1 MHGVLS
7 SVFWGILTLSIL
19 VFVHE
24 AGHFLAA
31 RAFNIRVTE
40 FFLGMPS
47 RYKWSYTSKKRGTE
61 IGVTPV
67 LLGGYT
73 RVCGMEGEL
82 SDSMADTLYYVTTHG
97 RASVDDIAQALHK
110 DEEEIFNN
118 LVVLTDWASIEAFYD
133 PEKGESPDD
142 KNWPRVF
149 QTVNRDENLLT
160 NFDKE
165 HSVFVHKESEPLD
178 LNLSADEFYEN
189 EKSHTY
195 VGKGFWNRFTVLFCG
210 PLVNFIVGI
219 VLIVTVLSGMG
230 VDIPVNTNVIGGVQ
244 EGSVASQAGIKA
256 DDTILSVAGVETNDF
271 EQIVKA
277 AKEAINSGENFEVVG
292 KHASGDEYTSVVD
305 IKNKDVEYIGV
316 SAKLEKVKMPIGKS
330 FTYSFKYVEQ
340 VVKFATKLLVPTQAK
355 QVLDSSS
362 SVVGISVMASK
373 AASQGLSDIMMFCA
387 SISMSLAV
395 MNLLP
400 IPPLDG
406 GKIFIRSEERRV
418 GKECRSRWS
427 PYH

>member
-1 MHGVLS
+1 MHGFLS

-47 RYKWSYTSKKRGTE
+47 RFKWSYTSKKRGTE

-97 RASVDDIAQALHK
+97 RASVDDIAQALDK

-118 LVVLTDWASIEAFYD
+118 LVILTDWTSIEAFYD
-133 PEKGESPDD
+133 PEKCESPND

-160 NFDKE
+160 NFDKDHAE
-165 HSVFVHKESEPLD
+165 FVHNATDPVD
-178 LNLSADEFYEN
+178 LNMSADEFYEQ

-195 VGKGFWNRFTVLFCG
+195 VGKGFWKRFTVLF
-210 PLVNFIVGI
+210 
-219 VLIVTVLSGMG
+219 
-230 VDIPVNTNVIGGVQ
+230 
-244 EGSVASQAGIKA
+244 
-256 DDTILSVAGVETNDF
+256 
-271 EQIVKA
+271 
-277 AKEAINSGENFEVVG
+277 
-292 KHASGDEYTSVVD
+292 
-305 IKNKDVEYIGV
+305 
-316 SAKLEKVKMPIGKS
+316 
-330 FTYSFKYVEQ
+330 
-340 VVKFATKLLVPTQAK
+340 
-355 QVLDSSS
+355 
-362 SVVGISVMASK
+362 
-373 AASQGLSDIMMFCA
+373 
-387 SISMSLAV
+387 
-395 MNLLP
+395 
-400 IPPLDG
+400 
-406 GKIFIRSEERRV
+406 
-418 GKECRSRWS
+418 
-427 PYH
+427 